1 MKAQPGQAGT
11 ANAGT
16 HPLPPWLSGLGQALL
31 LIFICCRLISDKP
44 ADYAGQLLSLLAVV
58 ALVTWQHPLRRGML
72 VPLFLAALATQL
84 VTWGLS
90 HALAPE
96 LAERSPKLERLAA
109 WFFLIPVAL
118 FMGVGQGRV
127 LLWWSIALLALLLT
141 PWLSGQGW
149 SEIARGLAGE
159 RVDFGIVNAQHPA
172 MLFGLALLGTT
183 IFLPR
188 FRRYTR
194 QRGTPWLLWPY
205 LLLVLVLA
213 TGVVITQTRGVW
225 LGLLVTLPGMIVI
238 FSGYMDAER
247 KQSYLRA
254 LQNSRWRMRFLALL
268 LALMIPAFFGGIVLE
283 RLASE
288 GPLASLD
295 GRSDTQPVLKENI
308 SVRLYTWRESLEWIA
323 QRPLFGWGGS
333 GRGEVV
339 EATPELSKQWKRL
352 YGHLHSSYLDTLV
365 NFGFAG
371 LLVLLGL
378 LYWLNSRVML
388 AWRQAS
394 ISDDFLWFWLAFLL
408 YWLVLNMFESYM
420 YYQTGN
426 YAFALICGGYAALT
440 SGSTTHRGRRA
451 AASPGT

>member
-1 MKAQPGQAGT
+1 MNPQPGQTGASHAGT
-11 ANAGT
+11 P
-16 HPLPPWLSGLGQALL
+16 PLPPWLSGVGQALL

-72 VPLFLAALATQL
+72 VPLFFAALVTQL
-84 VTWGLS
+84 ATWGLS
-90 HALAPE
+90 HALAPD
-96 LAERSPKLERLAA
+96 LAESSPKLERLAA
-109 WFFLIPVAL
+109 WFFLIPAAL
-118 FMGVGQGRV
+118 FMGSGERRV
-127 LLWWSIALLALLLT
+127 VAWWSIVLLALLLT

-149 SEIARGLAGE
+149 GEIARGLAGE
-159 RVDFGIVNAQHPA
+159 RVDFGIINAQHPA

-188 FRRYTR
+188 FRRYSR
-194 QRGTPWLLWPY
+194 ELGVPWLLLPY
-205 LLLVLVLA
+205 LLLVLALA

-238 FSGYMDAER
+238 FSGYMDTER
-247 KQSYLRA
+247 KQRYLRA

-288 GPLASLD
+288 GPLATLD
-295 GRSDTQPVLKENI
+295 GRDDTRPLLKENI
-308 SVRLYTWRESLEWIA
+308 SVRLDTWHESLSWIA
-323 QRPLFGWGGS
+323 ARPVFGWGGS
-333 GRGEVV
+333 GRGAVV
-339 EATPELSKQWKRL
+339 DATPELSAEEKQRF
-352 YGHLHSSYLDTLV
+352 GHLHSSYLDTLV

-371 LLVLLGL
+371 LLVLLSL
-378 LYWLNSRVML
+378 LYWLNSRVIL
-388 AWRQAS
+388 AWRQGG

-440 SGSTTHRGRRA
+440 SGSATHRGRRA